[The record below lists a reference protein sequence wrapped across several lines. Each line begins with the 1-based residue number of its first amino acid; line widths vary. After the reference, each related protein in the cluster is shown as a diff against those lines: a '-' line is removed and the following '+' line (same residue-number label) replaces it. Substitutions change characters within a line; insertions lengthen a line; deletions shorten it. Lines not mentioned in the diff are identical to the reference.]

1 MIRRLAFLAG
11 LLLGLASVIQAGT
24 AILTYFLTGR
34 LPTVEVKET
43 AEGRSP
49 IFKLVST
56 EDMLEMVKEQATRR
70 GFYVQM
76 ARTEPGL
83 EGEVGD
89 AG

>member
-1 MIRRLAFLAG
+1 MIRRLAFLTG

-34 LPTVEVKET
+34 LPAVEVEET

-49 IFKLVST
+49 VFKLVST
-56 EDMLEMVKEQATRR
+56 DDVLEMVKEQAARR
-70 GFYVQM
+70 GFHVQV

-83 EGEVGD
+83 EGEVRD

>member
-1 MIRRLAFLAG
+1 MIRRLAFLVG

-34 LPTVEVKET
+34 LPAVEVKET

-56 EDMLEMVKEQATRR
+56 EDMLEMVKEQAARR
-70 GFYVQM
+70 SFYVQM

-83 EGEVGD
+83 EEEVGD

>member
-34 LPTVEVKET
+34 LPAVEVKET

-56 EDMLEMVKEQATRR
+56 EDMLEVVKEQAARR

-83 EGEVGD
+83 EEEVGD